1 MKAVRWLAVALM
13 TVLVASR
20 PVLARDIPVTGPAVP
35 GLESFDTLMTGFL
48 AGHDGVGATL
58 AVTRNGKLVYAR
70 GFGWADR
77 DGHVR
82 AEPDS
87 LFRIASL
94 SKSITAAAVLQLVER
109 GKLRLTD
116 TPFTML
122 KIATVVQPGTNPD
135 PRLAK
140 ITILQLLQ
148 HRGGFDR
155 DKSLDPMFQSVNF
168 ARLCGVQ
175 SPAMQGDIIRVMA
188 GRPLDFDPGEKFAY
202 SNFGYCVLG
211 RMVESAGGD
220 GYESYVRKNIFGPMK
235 IAHMQLGHTLLK
247 DRAPGEVMYYTAN
260 DDTGRTVFPPV
271 GQKVPQPYGAW
282 CVEAMDS
289 HGGWIASAPELV
301 KFASAWDDPDAE
313 KVLNRKSVAAMF
325 ARPPVLKPGAV
336 WYGCGWDVRDVGGGR
351 INTWHTGLLPGTSTL
366 MVRRSDGLDWVVLFN
381 QDRDKD
387 GKVLSDLIDPL
398 VHQAADAVKR
408 WPVGVERG
416 KVWP

>member
-1 MKAVRWLAVALM
+1 MTTARCLAVVFLI
-13 TVLVASR
+13 
-20 PVLARDIPVTGPAVP
+20 LAVFSGPAHAGDTPVTGPVVP
-35 GLESFDTLMTGFL
+35 GLESFDKLMTGFL
-48 AGHDGVGATL
+48 AEHDGVGAAL

-77 DGHVR
+77 DARVK
-82 AEPDS
+82 AAPDS

-122 KIATVVQPGTNPD
+122 KISPVLQPGTTPD

-140 ITILQLLQ
+140 ITILELLQ

-168 ARLCGVQ
+168 AKLCGVP

-211 RMVESAGGD
+211 RMIESAGGD
-220 GYESYVRKNIFGPMK
+220 GYEGYIRKNIFGPMK
-235 IAHMQLGHTLLK
+235 IAHIRLGRTLLK

-260 DDTGRTVFPPV
+260 DDAGRSVFAPV
-271 GQKVPQPYGAW
+271 GQKVPEPYGAW

-313 KVLNRKSVAAMF
+313 KVLSRKSVAAMF
-325 ARPPVLKPGAV
+325 DRPPVLKPEAV
-336 WYGCGWDVRDVGGGR
+336 WYGCGWDVRDVGRER

>member
-1 MKAVRWLAVALM
+1 MVTIRRL
-13 TVLVASR
+13 TFVLFLSIAFSSG
-20 PVLARDIPVTGPAVP
+20 AIADEIPVTGPAVP
-35 GLESFDTLMTGFL
+35 GLESFDKLMVNFL
-48 AGHDGVGATL
+48 AAHDGVGAAL
-58 AVTRNGKLVYAR
+58 AVTRNGRLVYAR

-77 DGHVR
+77 DAHIK

-94 SKSITAAAVLQLVER
+94 SKPITAAAVLQLCER

-116 TPFTML
+116 TPFTRL
-122 KIATVVQPGTNPD
+122 KIDPVLQPGSDAD

-140 ITILQLLQ
+140 ITVLELLQ

-155 DKSLDPMFQSVNF
+155 DKSPDPMFQSVDI

-175 SPAMQGDIIRVMA
+175 SPAMQGDILRVMA
-188 GRPLDFDPGEKFAY
+188 GRPLDFDPGQRFAY

-211 RMVESAGGD
+211 RLIESAGGD
-220 GYESYVRKNIFGPMK
+220 DYEKYLRKNIFGPMK
-235 IAHMQLGHTLLK
+235 IGHIQLGRTLLK
-247 DRAPGEVMYYTAN
+247 DRAPGEVRYYTA
-260 DDTGRTVFPPV
+260 DDATGRSVFAPV
-271 GQKVPQPYGAW
+271 GQKVPEPYGAW

-313 KVLNRKSVAAMF
+313 KVLSPKSVVTMF
-325 ARPPVLKPGAV
+325 DRPPVLKPGAV
-336 WYGCGWDVRDVGGGR
+336 WYGCGWEVRDVGRGR

-381 QDRDKD
+381 QDRDKA
-387 GKVLSDLIDPL
+387 GKILASEIDPL
-398 VHQAADAVKR
+398 VHQAADKAKQ
-408 WPVGVERG
+408 WPVGFDRG